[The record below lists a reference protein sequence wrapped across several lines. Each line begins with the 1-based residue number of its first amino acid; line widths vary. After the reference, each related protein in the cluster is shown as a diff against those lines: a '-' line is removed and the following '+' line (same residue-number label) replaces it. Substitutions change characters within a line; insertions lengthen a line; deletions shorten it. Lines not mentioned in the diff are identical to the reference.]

1 MEFAGSLGDLGTL
14 LPLAVG
20 MIMINGLNPQGIFLS
35 VGLFYL
41 ASGYYFRLPVPVQ
54 PMKVVGAYAIA
65 TGLTAQQISAS
76 GAWLALIML
85 IAGITGLIDLIGRYT
100 PKAVIRGVDDTWEIS
115 LLKFN
120 MDMIEQSQGI
130 NVFDFKRKGLL

>member
-1 MEFAGSLGDLGTL
+1 MKNYQFNRMEFAGSLGDLGTL

-35 VGLFYL
+35 VGLFYIL
-41 ASGYYFRLPVPVQ
+41 SGYYYDLPVPVQ

-76 GAWLALIML
+76 SAWLAIILV
-85 IAGITGLIDLIGRYT
+85 IAGITGLIDIIGRC
-100 PKAVIRGVDDTWEIS
+100 
-115 LLKFN
+115 LC
-120 MDMIEQSQGI
+120 
-130 NVFDFKRKGLL
+130 GLFE